1 MQLLNV
7 IDLGNKIS
15 VNPCK
20 IAICQ
25 ITCPSKSEVTKNY
38 RFLQELAQ
46 SQEQKILDYL
56 NQLEEDIKFAVFPEF
71 CIPENTLSKLI
82 NIARKKNIYIIG
94 GLEYDYWLRNQCI
107 IITPSGK
114 CYKSAKLKASKY
126 DHSEM
131 RDGEYINCFINSGYG
146 DFAVL
151 ICYDFTDSNLIQ
163 ELSGKV
169 DILFIVAYN
178 PDVSTFSQK
187 AISDCYSSYCFI
199 VICNNSTYGYSGV
212 YGPLDF
218 FKGNKI
224 DKKIL
229 ELKKG
234 DVCEK
239 LELNITELGEAI
251 EKRTGLKLEDGS
263 RFKYIPSNFSRKR
276 LLVSEPQIEYTLL
289 DWPQP
294 FDQDCII
301 ILGSSAK
308 RAIYQLT
315 GHKDTFE
322 KIREIDFKF
331 FENLTSYL
339 PTYTKYFLA
348 RTSDAILLPQLTAK
362 LLFSPYSSKYLF
374 CWDEILKSDKDVFI
388 QFLSQ
393 NYDIDWAEYA
403 IQFLSKSYNLDQDYI
418 NKGTIEY
425 EESGEDYHDGCV
437 YSYAKKYFS
446 LRLNNEKTKVTLA
459 IEWLRN
465 WSFDRKEFDEFI
477 VNIENNKLNIYSRKK
492 PPTVYIDDWVF
503 GDDGQIDPV
512 LKKHNI
518 ISIGTSE
525 VNKVSEKINEELRKD
540 GRVCA
545 VSSAEGLRPRTI
557 FDESIGREL
566 DAEEAP
572 DAAIIGLTR
581 NPFNPDKLAL
591 LCGGIQGVGTSA
603 ALKFIAENDGTTFKG
618 HRYGI
623 TVFAVSP
630 SDVPKGQ
637 GNIEKVETIEERKLR
652 R

>member
-25 ITCPSKSEVTKNY
+25 ITCPSESEVTKNY
-38 RFLQELAQ
+38 HFPQELAL

-56 NQLEEDIKFAVFPEF
+56 NRLEEDIKFVVFPEF

-82 NIARKKNIYIIG
+82 TFARKKNIYIIG

-107 IITPSGK
+107 IIAPSGK

-131 RDGEYINCFINSGYG
+131 RGGEYINCFINSGFG

-163 ELSGKV
+163 ELSGKI
-169 DILFIVAYN
+169 DTLFVVSNN
-178 PDVSTFSQK
+178 PDVNTFSQK

-199 VICNNSTYGYSGV
+199 VICNNSTHGYSGV

-229 ELKKG
+229 ELNKG
-234 DVCEK
+234 EVCEK
-239 LELNITELGEAI
+239 LELNITELRKAI
-251 EKRTGLKLEDGS
+251 EKKTGLKLEDGS
-263 RFKYIPSNFSRKR
+263 RYKYVLSNFSRKT
-276 LLVSEPQIEYTLL
+276 LLASEPQLEYTLL

-301 ILGSSAK
+301 ILGSSTK

-315 GHKDTFE
+315 GHKETFE
-322 KIREIDFKF
+322 KIKEIDSKF
-331 FENLTSYL
+331 FENLAPYL
-339 PTYTKYFLA
+339 PASNKYFIA
-348 RTSDAILLPQLTAK
+348 RTSDAKLLPQLTAR
-362 LLFSPYSSKYLF
+362 LIFSPYSKKFLF
-374 CWDEILKSDKDVFI
+374 SWDDITKNSDLLI
-388 QFLSQ
+388 EFLRQ
-393 NYDIDWAEYA
+393 NYDVSWVTKAQIKEISDDKIIGLYDKNRNW
-403 IQFLSKSYNLDQDYI
+403 
-418 NKGTIEY
+418 G
-425 EESGEDYHDGCV
+425 
-437 YSYAKKYFS
+437 YFS
-446 LRLNNEKTKVTLA
+446 LILKKAKAILTIDEGESREIYLQLNLAGYSTKFIPIEKL
-459 IEWLRN
+459 IEPA
-465 WSFDRKEFDEFI
+465 DEFD
-477 VNIENNKLNIYSRKK
+477 VCIENNKKNIYLRKK
-492 PPTVYIDDWVF
+492 PPVVYVDDGVIR
-503 GDDGQIDPV
+503 DNGQIDPV
-512 LKKHNI
+512 LKRHNI

-540 GRVCA
+540 GRVYT

-557 FDESIGREL
+557 FDECKNREL

-591 LCGGIQGVGTSA
+591 LCGGIHGVGTSA
-603 ALKFIAENDGTTFKG
+603 AMKFLAENDGIAFRG
-618 HRYGI
+618 HRYGL

-630 SDVPKGQ
+630 PNVPKGQ
-637 GNIEKVETIEERKLR
+637 GNIENVETIDERKLR
-652 R
+652 D